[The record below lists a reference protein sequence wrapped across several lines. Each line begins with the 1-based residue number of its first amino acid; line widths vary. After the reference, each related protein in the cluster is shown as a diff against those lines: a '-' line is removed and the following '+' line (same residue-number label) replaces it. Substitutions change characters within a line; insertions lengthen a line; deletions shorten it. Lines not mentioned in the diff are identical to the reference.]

1 MAGLQVI
8 SMPNYTLKTRTL
20 SDDIKIDDNLTL
32 KKGEVLTADD
42 VMRITGVESKATALK
57 RMNCAD
63 EKTMLAKKGVRAGY
77 EYSQENLQKVKN
89 TTDSL
94 TQFRSKERKEQWIIE
109 NRPFYDASFRLAMA
123 KI

>member
-1 MAGLQVI
+1 
-8 SMPNYTLKTRTL
+8 MPNYTLKTRTL

-77 EYSQENLQKVKN
+77 EYSQENLNKKKIR
-89 TTDSL
+89 TDSL
-94 TQFRSKERKEQWIIE
+94 LQFCSKEKKEQWIKD
-109 NRPFYDASFRLAMA
+109 NRPFYDSWFRLAMA